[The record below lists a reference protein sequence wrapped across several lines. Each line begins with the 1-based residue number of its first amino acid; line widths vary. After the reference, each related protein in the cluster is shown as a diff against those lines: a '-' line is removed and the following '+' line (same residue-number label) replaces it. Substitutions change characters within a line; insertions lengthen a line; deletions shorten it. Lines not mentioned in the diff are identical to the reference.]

1 MANNCESFNVI
12 LSACFYHCINIQQS
26 TFMIHAILKDKSTK
40 LFLGIS
46 AFFVANALIAECIGG
61 KIFSLEGVLG
71 LPPANL
77 TLFGEKG
84 LSFNLT
90 CGVLLWPLEFVIT
103 DIVNE
108 YYGPKAVR
116 RISITAVSLIVY
128 AFLMFYLAMHIAPA
142 QFWVDSKTTA
152 GIPSMQAAFE
162 AIFGQ
167 GMWIIIGSLVAFLV
181 SQLIDVMVFH
191 KIKKIT
197 GEKMGWLRA
206 TGSTVVSQL
215 VDSFV
220 VLVIAFKIGNN
231 WSWSF
236 VLAVCVVNYMYKFTM
251 AIILTPVIGL
261 VENRIEN
268 YLGHE
273 TARKMKLAAMGIENE
288 I

>member
-1 MANNCESFNVI
+1 MANNCDCFNVI
-12 LSACFYHCINIQQS
+12 ATNNRCFYLTPQKIS
-26 TFMIHAILKDKSTK
+26 MIHSILKDKSTK
-40 LFLGIS
+40 LFLGIT

-71 LPPANL
+71 IAPANFTIL
-77 TLFGEKG
+77 GESG

-116 RISITAVSLIVY
+116 RISITAVSLIAY
-128 AFLMFYLAMHIAPA
+128 AFLMFYIAMRIAPA
-142 QFWVDSKTTA
+142 AFWVGSKV
-152 GIPSMQAAFE
+152 GNGVPSMQTAFE

-167 GMWIIIGSLVAFLV
+167 GMWIILGSLVAFLV
-181 SQLIDVMVFH
+181 SQFIDVIVFH

-197 GEKMGWLRA
+197 GEKMPWLRA

-220 VLVIAFKIGNN
+220 VLVIAFKLGNN
-231 WSWSF
+231 WTWSF
-236 VLAVCVVNYMYKFTM
+236 VIAVCIVNYMYKFTM
-251 AIILTPVIGL
+251 AIILTPVITI
-261 VENRIEN
+261 VEKRIEI
-268 YLGHE
+268 YLGHD
-273 TARKMKLAAMGIENE
+273 TAKKMKLAAMGIENE
-288 I
+288 V